1 MNTLRTVS
9 IGILIGLLLGGVLL
23 LLLTRTEEET
33 VVIVYQP
40 TKGPM
45 RIEIRGAVAHPG
57 LYEFTEAATVD
68 DLVRAAG
75 GFTEQA
81 DQDRSRLAARVYDGD
96 AIWIPTLASANLP
109 TLTPFPILET
119 SSKINLNVA
128 TIEELMELP
137 GIGEKKA
144 LEIIQYRT
152 EHGGFKDV
160 SELLKVN
167 GLGEKTIETFY
178 DQITVE

>member
-1 MNTLRTVS
+1 
-9 IGILIGLLLGGVLL
+9 
-23 LLLTRTEEET
+23 
-33 VVIVYQP
+33 
-40 TKGPM
+40 
-45 RIEIRGAVAHPG
+45 
-57 LYEFTEAATVD
+57 
-68 DLVRAAG
+68 
-75 GFTEQA
+75 
-81 DQDRSRLAARVYDGD
+81 
-96 AIWIPTLASANLP
+96 
-109 TLTPFPILET
+109 
-119 SSKINLNVA
+119 
-128 TIEELMELP
+128 MELP

>member
-1 MNTLRTVS
+1 MNTLRTVL
-9 IGILIGLLLGGVLL
+9 IGILIGLLMGGILL
-23 LLLTRTEEET
+23 LVLTRAEEET
-33 VVIVYQP
+33 VTIVYQP

-45 RIEIRGAVAHPG
+45 RIEIRGAVVRPG
-57 LYEFTEAATVD
+57 LYEFNAAATVD

-75 GFTEQA
+75 GFSDQA
-81 DQDRSRLAARVYDGD
+81 DQDRSRLASRVYDGD
-96 AIWIPTLASANLP
+96 TIWIPTLAVGNAP
-109 TLTPFPILET
+109 TLTAFPILET
-119 SSKINLNVA
+119 SSKINLNTA
-128 TIEELMELP
+128 TVDELMTLP

-167 GLGEKTIETFY
+167 GLGEKTVETFY
-178 DQITVE
+178 DRIIID